1 MKRFSKVLVCVFLIS
16 MFFVIQSVWA
26 GGDKE
31 EAAAGGAKVI
41 KVGYTAPFTGP
52 AAELGVN
59 GWRGVQLA
67 LEDIN
72 KEGVVVNGET
82 YKLEIVRY
90 DSVCE
95 PTQAVSNIRKMAMED
110 KVVALIGDH
119 CSSCC
124 MGIAPLCDEF
134 QIPGITI
141 ECAADGVT
149 SPGHD
154 YYFRMRPSM
163 GLMAPLLTPKIMDL
177 YNPKKI
183 GFLCVNDD
191 YGRSF
196 AQGFKEEFAERG
208 AETAIEI
215 YFERGSTDYMAFLN
229 QIRSAKPEIVFY
241 VGTTPEGAMI
251 LKQAKELGVTPGIK
265 FIGSEEMSEME
276 LVNLAGAEAV
286 EGTYSVALWGSVP
299 PEFEQRLK
307 EKFDASMHY
316 AVLFGYDA
324 LTVVKM
330 AIEEAQ
336 SLDPV
341 EIRDAIKA
349 TDYEG
354 LQGHIKFEDFDNYK
368 NQGRYEPAFILWS
381 GGKRHPQ

>member
-1 MKRFSKVLVCVFLIS
+1 MKGFRRVLVCLSVVLFLLA
-16 MFFVIQSVWA
+16 VQSVWA
-26 GGDKE
+26 GGEKE
-31 EAAAGGAKVI
+31 GAVTGNVI
-41 KVGYTAPFTGP
+41 KIGYTAPFTGP
-52 AAELGVN
+52 AAELGTN

-72 KEGVVVNGET
+72 KTGVTVGGVT
-82 YKLEIVRY
+82 YKFDIVRY

-95 PTQAVSNIRKMAMED
+95 PTQAVSNLRKMAMED
-110 KVVALIGDH
+110 KVVAIIGDH

-134 QIPGITI
+134 KIPGITI

-154 YYFRMRPSM
+154 FYFRMRPSM

-177 YNPKKI
+177 YNPKSI

-196 AQGFKEEFAERG
+196 AQGFKDNFAKLG
-208 AETAIEI
+208 IKTAIEI
-215 YFERGSTDYMAFLN
+215 YFERGSTDHMAFLN
-229 QIRSAKPEIVFY
+229 QIRGAKPDIVFY

-276 LVNLAGAEAV
+276 LVELAGADAV

-299 PEFEQRLK
+299 ADLEARVREQ
-307 EKFDASMHY
+307 FNASMHY
-316 AVLFGYDA
+316 AILFGYDA
-324 LTVVKM
+324 LTVIKM
-330 AIEEAQ
+330 AIEKSQ

-341 EIRDAIKA
+341 VIRDAIKK
-349 TDYEG
+349 TDYQG

-381 GGKRHPQ
+381 GGKRHAQ